1 MLALVVQLDVLPS
14 VSVKDYVTKLG
25 WDGITLKVI
34 LNVQNPYPFDILL
47 KEFNLNV
54 KLGNINFS
62 KISNSSPKSIPS
74 SGSEDLTI
82 KTYIGYYE
90 IFKVLSYIFSRNKRN
105 LSVEGNMV
113 FELKAPNL
121 DVQSVNLPI
130 KIYREF

>member
-90 IFKVLSYIFSRNKRN
+90 IFKVLSYIFSQNKRN